1 MGSVGRLRNV
11 VLASAILI
19 LLLAIS
25 ACGGDEQEQQSKK
38 LTYWVPQEADSLE
51 QDEAIFNKVV
61 GDFEKQ
67 KGITV
72 EVKAI
77 SWDDLYQDIL
87 TAITSGQGP
96 DVLNIGNT
104 WAASLQAT
112 GAFVP
117 FDEEAMAKIGG
128 EDKFVPAAMSSTG
141 APGQPPGS
149 VPLYLLPDPVLYY
162 NKAMF
167 EEAGLQRPPKTWD
180 GFIEVGKEFT
190 KDTDGDGESD
200 QWGVVTQAGDLYG
213 NLHKAFVLSQQ
224 YGGQW
229 FDKNGKPTFVS
240 PENVDAVKLY
250 VDLIAKD
257 KILPP
262 RMASAGEGTES
273 VSDFVNGKAAM
284 MISPSTTTASLE
296 SRGMKTDEYGLA
308 PLPVLDPLPAGGEPA
323 VGYVSGTNTV
333 VFKNASNQ
341 ELALDFVKYLTSSE
355 KQVELSQAYGSLFP
369 AVNEALEK
377 PAFQGGQMDVFTEI
391 LKNSAPLPQV
401 PQEGEFETFVGKA
414 VSKLIQQ
421 AATTGSV
428 TESDVRTEL
437 EAAQERIKAGGGG

>member
-1 MGSVGRLRNV
+1 MVRLRNV
-11 VLASAILI
+11 VLVPAILA
-19 LLLAIS
+19 LLLTIS
-25 ACGGDEQEQQSKK
+25 ACGESEQQQQQSKT
-38 LTYWVPQEADSLE
+38 LTFWVPQESDSLE
-51 QDEAIFNKVV
+51 EDEAKFNKIAE
-61 GDFEKQ
+61 DFEKQ
-67 KGITV
+67 EGVTV

-117 FDEEAMAKIGG
+117 FDEETMAKIGG

-149 VPLYLLPDPVLYY
+149 VPLYLLPDPVLFY

-167 EEAGLQRPPKTWD
+167 EEAGIQQPPKTWD
-180 GFIEVGKEFT
+180 EFIEVGEELT
-190 KDTDGDGESD
+190 KDTDGDGEPD

-213 NLHKAFVLSQQ
+213 NLHKAFVLSEQ

-229 FDKNGKPTFVS
+229 FDKNGDPTFVL
-240 PENVDAVKLY
+240 PENVDGVKLY
-250 VDLIAKD
+250 VDLMSEYE
-257 KILPP
+257 ILPP
-262 RMASAGEGTES
+262 RMASASAGTES
-273 VSDFVNGKAAM
+273 ESDFANGEAAM
-284 MISPSTTTASLE
+284 MIQPSTSTATLE

-308 PLPVLDPLPAGGEPA
+308 PLPVLDPLPTGGEPA
-323 VGYVSGTNTV
+323 VGYVSGTNTA
-333 VFKNASNQ
+333 VFKNASDQ
-341 ELALDFVKYLTSSE
+341 DLALAFVKYLTSTE
-355 KQVELSQAYGSLFP
+355 KQLELAKAYGSLFP
-369 AVNEALEK
+369 AVNEALEQ
-377 PAFQGGQMDVFTEI
+377 PEFQGGQMDVFTEI

-414 VSKLIQQ
+414 VTNLMQQ

-428 TESDVRTEL
+428 TESDIKAEL
-437 EAAQERIKAGGGG
+437 EAAQQRIKAGGGG

>member
-1 MGSVGRLRNV
+1 MVRLRNV
-11 VLASAILI
+11 VLVAAILA
-19 LLLAIS
+19 LLLTIIG
-25 ACGGDEQEQQSKK
+25 CGGTEQEQQSKT

-51 QDEAIFNKVV
+51 HDEENFNKVV
-61 GDFEKQ
+61 EDFEKQ
-67 KGITV
+67 EGV
-72 EVKAI
+72 SVNVKAI

-117 FDEEAMAKIGG
+117 FDEETMAKIGG

-149 VPLYLLPDPVLYY
+149 VPLYLLPDPVLFY

-167 EEAGLQRPPKTWD
+167 DEAGIQQPPKTWD

-190 KDTDGDGESD
+190 KDTDGDGETD

-213 NLHKAFVLSQQ
+213 NLHKAFVLSEQ

-229 FDKNGKPTFVS
+229 FDQNGNPTFVS
-240 PENVDAVKLY
+240 PENVDGIKLY
-250 VDLIAKD
+250 VDLMAEY

-262 RMASAGEGTES
+262 RMASASAGTES
-273 VSDFVNGKAAM
+273 ESEFVNGNAAM
-284 MISPSTTTASLE
+284 MIQPSTSTATLE
-296 SRGMKTDEYGLA
+296 SRGMKPNEYGLA
-308 PLPVLDPLPAGGEPA
+308 PFPVLDPLPAGGEHA

-333 VFKNASNQ
+333 VFKNAGNQ
-341 ELALDFVKYLTSSE
+341 ELALDFVKYLTSTE

-369 AVNEALEK
+369 AVTEALEE

-391 LKNSAPLPQV
+391 LRNSAPLPQV
-401 PQEGEFETFVGKA
+401 PEEGEFETFVGKA
-414 VSKLIQQ
+414 VTNLIQK

-428 TESDVRTEL
+428 TESDIKAEL
-437 EAAQERIKAGGGG
+437 EAAQQRIKAGGGG